1 MWPPAAR
8 SARAW
13 PAPGPARRPGSGA
26 MSRPSRI
33 ARLPPGV
40 REELQGWLRDPGI
53 TQTEATERAN
63 ELLAALDLPPVS
75 RHSVN
80 RYDLRMRQAGRK
92 LRQSRE
98 VAEAWIGKLG
108 AAPSGQIGHLINE
121 LLRTLAFELSL
132 SLQGEELDAES
143 RPALLEQLRSLSL
156 STARLERA
164 ASENVKR
171 EGEIRRRAAEDLVAA
186 VEREGGE
193 GHRVSAERLR
203 EIVRDAYGV

>member
-1 MWPPAAR
+1 
-8 SARAW
+8 
-13 PAPGPARRPGSGA
+13 

-33 ARLPPGV
+33 ARLPPAV
-40 REELQGWLRDPGI
+40 REELQAWLRDPGI
-53 TQTEATERAN
+53 TQTEATARAN
-63 ELLAALDLPPVS
+63 ELLEALDLPPVS

-108 AAPSGQIGHLINE
+108 AAPQGQTGHLVNE
-121 LLRTLAFELSL
+121 ILRTLAFDLAL
-132 SLQGEELDAES
+132 ALQDEELTPER
-143 RPALLEQLRSLSL
+143 RPAVLEQMRSLCL
-156 STARLERA
+156 STVRLERA

-186 VEREGGE
+186 VEREGGA